1 MLVILSWGKL
11 DRPWVLK
18 AFYWPVC
25 GTPLGPKTLTHG
37 SRDTVGRAR
46 FTVLWSLAF
55 ETVLLLTNVTPQGR
69 PWKEEWK
76 EGRMRE
82 LSDPI
87 RATPAILSWVRTEP
101 WVPPSFWRLT
111 ACPIL
116 QAPLLLS
123 GFLLCAHWMCLTD
136 PHHTHSMNT
145 DEHRPSPWRH
155 TYSHCHMETPETP
168 LPATPT
174 QGHAHI
180 TTPHWHLTF
189 DCSRKRNSMTLESV
203 PVHPFHLPSWPT
215 PLPPVPGPRPLAWDP
230 VSCLTQEPRQPTI
243 ESVSGQDLFLGKRLL
258 TLQQLSIFRG
268 SARKAWGWLVQAWP
282 PDQPSPGRQ
291 GHGRESWVL
300 SNKSNHPCLP
310 LGTLHQEA
318 PPLRIHI
325 SWPSS

>member
-25 GTPLGPKTLTHG
+25 GTPLGPKTLTHS

-87 RATPAILSWVRTEP
+87 RATPAILSFWVRTEP
-101 WVPPSFWRLT
+101 WSLHLSGALQPAPS
-111 ACPIL
+111 CK
-116 QAPLLLS
+116 LLLS
-123 GFLLCAHWMCLTD
+123 FLGFPCVPTGCVSQTHITPTAWTQTSTD
-136 PHHTHSMNT
+136 PHPGDIHTHT
-145 DEHRPSPWRH
+145 VIRKHPRPPSPQPPLRDMPTSPH
-155 TYSHCHMETPETP
+155 LAGISHSTALEKETP
-168 LPATPT
+168 LFWSLCQCTLSTYLPG
-174 QGHAHI
+174 Q
-180 TTPHWHLTF
+180 PHCLQ
-189 DCSRKRNSMTLESV
+189 CLA
-203 PVHPFHLPSWPT
+203 
-215 PLPPVPGPRPLAWDP
+215 PRPLAWDP
-230 VSCLTQEPRQPTI
+230 MSCLTQEPRQPTI
-243 ESVSGQDLFLGKRLL
+243 ESVSGQDLFLGKKLL

-268 SARKAWGWLVQAWP
+268 SPQKAWRWLVQAWP
-282 PDQPSPGRQ
+282 PEQPSPGRQ

-300 SNKSNHPCLP
+300 GNKSNHPCLP
-310 LGTLHQEA
+310 LGTPHQEA
-318 PPLRIHI
+318 PLCIHI